1 MKKIYLLI
9 SKIGQGKPSVRRLYL
24 IEASKAYELQY
35 SDKTIGFNV
44 NYNLYKSRRSWV
56 IDESKD
62 LLDDIYDNDEIM
74 SKYPDL
80 KEYDSLVESEN
91 FPGDYLPRIWRPVI
105 TQLGLKN
112 RLGRRYPTALDD
124 LFIYIPDFPNQDEN
138 MINGINQLRILID
151 ELSKIFLTIE
161 PIGNN
166 FGCYGHSLRNLL
178 ILVCTEVEAQFKG
191 VLRLHEQT
199 SKERYNTSD
208 YIKILPVMRLNKYKI
223 KFRYYPAI
231 EPLVPFLDWV
241 ESNPTGS
248 LSWYHSYNA
257 VKHDRE
263 KEFSKATL
271 ENVIE
276 AISAL
281 AILIIGQYGTENSYW
296 QSKIS
301 PFFEILTEPE
311 WLFQEKLLP
320 PFKEQDWK
328 SKKLHL

>member
-223 KFRYYPAI
+223 KCNY
-231 EPLVPFLDWV
+231 
-241 ESNPTGS
+241 
-248 LSWYHSYNA
+248 
-257 VKHDRE
+257 
-263 KEFSKATL
+263 
-271 ENVIE
+271 
-276 AISAL
+276 L
-281 AILIIGQYGTENSYW
+281 A
-296 QSKIS
+296 
-301 PFFEILTEPE
+301 
-311 WLFQEKLLP
+311 
-320 PFKEQDWK
+320 PFKKDLRIINIVITFVK
-328 SKKLHL
+328 TLLN